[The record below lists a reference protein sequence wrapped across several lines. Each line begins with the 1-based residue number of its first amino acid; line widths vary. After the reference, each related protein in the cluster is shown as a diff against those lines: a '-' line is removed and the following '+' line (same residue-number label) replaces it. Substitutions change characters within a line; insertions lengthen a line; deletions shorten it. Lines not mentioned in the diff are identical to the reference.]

1 MIRRWLS
8 KIMYGRYGVDMF
20 SITLMVSALFLS
32 IIGQFSGQAIL
43 IIISYIP
50 LWYAIYR
57 TLSRQTQKR
66 YAENQK
72 FLKYVLNIR
81 TWINKKW
88 FRIKDSRYH
97 RYIKCPTCNQ
107 TLRLPKGKGKLDI
120 TCPKCKT
127 TFTKKV

>member
-8 KIMYGRYGVDMF
+8 KIMYGRYGIDML
-20 SITLMVSALFLS
+20 SITILIAAVFLS
-32 IIGQFSGQAIL
+32 LIGQLTQQIVL
-43 IIISYIP
+43 VLISYIP
-50 LWYAIYR
+50 LWYVIYR

-72 FLKYVLNIR
+72 FLKLTANLR
-81 TWINKKW
+81 NWTSKKW

-97 RYIKCPTCNQ
+97 RYFKCPTCNQ
-107 TLRLPKGKGKLDI
+107 TLRVPKGKGKIEI

-127 TFTKKV
+127 RFTKKV